1 MSLEEQYK
9 RIVEHYAQMAMHKG
23 SIDHARYMVMEMEKD
38 KSKVWVGLG
47 AAVRKRIN
55 ELKAENENRT

>member
-1 MSLEEQYK
+1 
-9 RIVEHYAQMAMHKG
+9 MAMHKG
-23 SIDHARYMVMEMEKD
+23 SIDHARHMVMEMEKD

-55 ELKAENENRT
+55 ELKAQNENRT